1 MKVSIITAVY
11 NGAERI
17 TKTLNSVAQQDY
29 GSIEHI
35 VVDGASTDATL
46 ERVQANGAR
55 VARVISEPDFGV
67 YDAFNKGL
75 RAATGDI
82 IAFLGAGDT
91 YASPHVI
98 SRIAEELTI
107 PSTQAVFADLMIV
120 DEHDQSR
127 VVRIYRSK
135 YFSPNAMTYGFMPAH
150 PTLFLR
156 RDVYQMAGEY
166 DTRYRIAGDF
176 EMCLRIFVKR
186 SIRYKYIP
194 QPLVLMPRGGLSNS
208 GWRSKWEI
216 TREMRQACAACGLR
230 TNTAKLL
237 LRLPAK
243 LLEMRYGRWAPG
255 LAK

>member
-1 MKVSIITAVY
+1 MKISIITAVY

-17 TKTLNSVAQQDY
+17 TKTLHSVAQQDY

-35 VVDGASTDATL
+35 VVDGASTDDTVGQVHAS
-46 ERVQANGAR
+46 GAR
-55 VARVISEPDFGV
+55 VARVICEPDSGV

-75 RAATGDI
+75 RAATGDV
-82 IAFLGAGDT
+82 IAFLNAGDT
-91 YASPHVI
+91 YASQRVI
-98 SRIAEELTI
+98 SRIAEELT
-107 PSTQAVFADLMIV
+107 SSRTQAVFADLMIV
-120 DEHDQSR
+120 DEHDESR

-135 YFSPNAMTYGFMPAH
+135 YFTPNTMAYGFMPAH

-156 RDVYQMAGEY
+156 REVYQKVGEY

-176 EMCLRIFVKR
+176 EMCLRIFVAR
-186 SIRYKYIP
+186 STRYKYIP
-194 QPLVLMPRGGLSNS
+194 QPLVRMPRGGLSNS

-237 LRLPAK
+237 LRLPVK
-243 LLEMRYGRWAPG
+243 LLEMT
-255 LAK
+255 